1 MKNKFKFLIASVSIA
16 MLFLSSCE
24 KEMYD
29 DAIYKSQQPQ
39 NLSISK
45 ISFKDLKSNKNA
57 VEKIKRVMTKKLP
70 TSIAN
75 RAVYNEDFGV
85 LIDTTNIVQM
95 TSATEQSI
103 TFNIVD
109 YTNSTKKE
117 NLVLISKNDGNFEA
131 YIAEYNLTQQ
141 DLNILA
147 SGGTLQNIQ
156 PTSISEI
163 ENTSKVAVS
172 GACVSSYTYSYWAC
186 YNSNGD
192 IMANNGE
199 LDNGCVGLG
208 FEFEMQVI
216 TIDMACLADGG
227 GGGGG
232 TSGTSG
238 TSGTGTTGSGPTG
251 GSTNTGSNLPNS
263 NQSILDLFNTTF
275 VPCTSCIEFTETL
288 SDFLE
293 GLTPD
298 QLEYWNDLS
307 PREQQTI
314 VDYLEQ
320 PGADPAFAEE
330 LIDLAI
336 LEPNQDDVYKITKL
350 SIMFETSE
358 DIFSEEFGQSLLP
371 FTEINPS
378 HIPPDYP
385 ITNLTISTF
394 LKYKQLRQL
403 NPDWSR
409 AKCLWYA
416 TKEMVHIGLDVF
428 GMCPLFGEP
437 ADVLNGVLYT
447 IEGDGL
453 NATLSYAGAVPLTG
467 WAATGVKYAIKINEV
482 STLGSKVKLVWK
494 VAAGGVIQF
503 GSRGQL
509 RKVLGLLP
517 GNPLQAHHIIPWNK
531 QSKEIVQKAAKS
543 GNAFHMN
550 EALNGIPL
558 STAAHNGSHANYDN
572 VIQIKFNQFKLSNPD
587 ATPDECYNFL
597 VDLINDIR
605 TWILNNPNVPI
616 NNIVLP

>member
-24 KEMYD
+24 KEIYD
-29 DAIYKSQQPQ
+29 DAIYKTQQPQ

-45 ISFKDLKSNKNA
+45 ISFKELKSNKNA
-57 VEKIKRVMTKKLP
+57 VEKIKHVMTKKLP

-131 YIAEYNLTQQ
+131 YIAEYNLIQQ
-141 DLNILA
+141 DLDILA
-147 SGGTLQNIQ
+147 SGGTLQNIK

-163 ENTSKVAVS
+163 ENASKVAVS
-172 GACVSSYTYSYWAC
+172 GDCVSSYTYSYWAC

-199 LDNGCVGLG
+199 LGNGCVGIG
-208 FEFEMQVI
+208 FEYEMQVI

-232 TSGTSG
+232 TSGTSGTSGTG

-293 GLTPD
+293 DLTPD

-307 PREQQTI
+307 PREQQNI

-320 PGADPAFAEE
+320 PDTDSVFLGE

-336 LEPNQDDVYKITKL
+336 SNDASFQFDNTIDTSNTLVFNTVQDFENYLETNLATLEETDFEIDAQDQRIATAKLSYGTFGITIKVKQNMLPTYEVVNVSSIKTGLSILLSYEQTDYNVDIVGSYVNVDVYGLATTGIKITVP
-350 SIMFETSE
+350 FEANITFE
-358 DIFSEEFGQSLLP
+358 DEVHFRVVIDKNTGHLI
-371 FTEINPS
+371 TAYEIN
-378 HIPPDYP
+378 D
-385 ITNLTISTF
+385 
-394 LKYKQLRQL
+394 
-403 NPDWSR
+403 
-409 AKCLWYA
+409 
-416 TKEMVHIGLDVF
+416 
-428 GMCPLFGEP
+428 
-437 ADVLNGVLYT
+437 
-447 IEGDGL
+447 
-453 NATLSYAGAVPLTG
+453 
-467 WAATGVKYAIKINEV
+467 
-482 STLGSKVKLVWK
+482 
-494 VAAGGVIQF
+494 
-503 GSRGQL
+503 
-509 RKVLGLLP
+509 
-517 GNPLQAHHIIPWNK
+517 
-531 QSKEIVQKAAKS
+531 
-543 GNAFHMN
+543 
-550 EALNGIPL
+550 
-558 STAAHNGSHANYDN
+558 
-572 VIQIKFNQFKLSNPD
+572 
-587 ATPDECYNFL
+587 
-597 VDLINDIR
+597 
-605 TWILNNPNVPI
+605 
-616 NNIVLP
+616 